1 MPMNFMHRRICSSQD
16 WADNVRERSLPWALG
31 GVDLG
36 ENLLEI
42 GPGYGATTRVL
53 VDLAPNVTAV
63 EVDARSAADLRG
75 EFGGRARILHGD
87 GSKMS
92 LPDNDFSSVVCFT
105 MLHHVP
111 TRQMQD
117 GIFAEALRVL
127 APGGVFAG
135 SDSRL
140 SLRFRLLHIG
150 DTMNVV
156 DPDELPERL
165 RRAGFSDVEV
175 TLREGA
181 FKFRAIK
188 PLAPSR

>member
-1 MPMNFMHRRICSSQD
+1 MPMNLMHRRICASQD
-16 WADNVRERSLPWALG
+16 WARQVREQKLPWSLA
-31 GVDLG
+31 GVELG
-36 ENLLEI
+36 EDLLEI

-53 VDLAPNVTAV
+53 VDMAPNVTAV
-63 EVDARSAADLRG
+63 EVDAESAKDLQT
-75 EFGGRARILHGD
+75 EFDGRAKVLHGD
-87 GSKMS
+87 GSRMS

-127 APGGVFAG
+127 RPGGVFAG

-140 SLRFRLLHIG
+140 SFRFRLLHIG

-165 RRAGFSDVEV
+165 RLAGFEDVEV
-175 TLREGA
+175 TPREGA
-181 FKFRAIK
+181 FKFRATK
-188 PLAPSR
+188 PVAPSR

>member
-1 MPMNFMHRRICSSQD
+1 MPMNLMHRRICASQD
-16 WADNVRERSLPWALG
+16 WAKQVREKKLPWSLA

-36 ENLLEI
+36 ADLLEI
-42 GPGYGATTRVL
+42 GPGFGATTRVL
-53 VDLAPNVTAV
+53 VDMAPNVTAV
-63 EVDARSAADLRG
+63 EVDEKSARDLRT
-75 EFGGRARILHGD
+75 EFDGKATILHGD
-87 GSKMS
+87 GSRLS

-111 TRQMQD
+111 TREMQD
-117 GIFAEALRVL
+117 GIFAEAFRVL
-127 APGGVFAG
+127 RPGGVFAG

-165 RRAGFSDVEV
+165 RKAGFEDVEV
-175 TLREGA
+175 TVREGV

-188 PLAPSR
+188 SVAPSH

>member
-16 WADNVRERSLPWALG
+16 WARTVRERGLPWSLG

-53 VDLAPNVTAV
+53 VELAPNVTAV

-75 EFGGRARILHGD
+75 EFDGRARILHGD

-127 APGGVFAG
+127 EPGGVFAG

-140 SLRFRLLHIG
+140 SLRFRMLHIG

-165 RRAGFSDVEV
+165 RLAGFSDVEV

-181 FKFRAIK
+181 FKFRATK

>member
-1 MPMNFMHRRICSSQD
+1 MPMNLMHRRICASRD
-16 WADNVRERSLPWALG
+16 WARQVRERKLPWSLA

-36 ENLLEI
+36 EHLLEI
-42 GPGYGATTRVL
+42 GPGFGATTRVL
-53 VDLAPNVTAV
+53 VEMAPNVTAV
-63 EVDARSAADLRG
+63 EVDADSARDLRA
-75 EFGGRARILHGD
+75 EFAGRATVLHGD
-87 GSKMS
+87 GSRMS
-92 LPDNDFSSVVCFT
+92 LPDNEFSSVVCFT

-117 GIFAEALRVL
+117 GIFDEALRVL
-127 APGGVFAG
+127 RPGGVFAG

-165 RRAGFSDVEV
+165 RRAGFEDVAV
-175 TLREGA
+175 TVGEGA
-181 FKFRAIK
+181 FKFRAAK
-188 PLAPSR
+188 PVAPPR

>member
-1 MPMNFMHRRICSSQD
+1 MPMNLMHRRICSSQG
-16 WADNVRERSLPWALG
+16 WATNVRERSLPWSLTGVELG
-31 GVDLG
+31 A
-36 ENLLEI
+36 NLLEI

-63 EVDARSAADLRG
+63 EVDARSAKDLQR
-75 EFGGRARILHGD
+75 EFDGKAKILHGD
-87 GSKMS
+87 GSRMS
-92 LPDNDFSSVVCFT
+92 LPDQEFSSVVCFT

-111 TRQMQD
+111 TRPMQD
-117 GIFAEALRVL
+117 GIFAEAFRVL
-127 APGGVFAG
+127 RPGGVFAG

-156 DPDELPERL
+156 DPDELPARL
-165 RRAGFSDVEV
+165 RTAGFEDVTV

-181 FKFRAIK
+181 FRFQAKK
-188 PLAPSR
+188 PSLP

>member
-1 MPMNFMHRRICSSQD
+1 MPMNLMHRRICASQD
-16 WADNVRERSLPWALG
+16 WARQVREKKLPWALA

-36 ENLLEI
+36 ADLLEI
-42 GPGYGATTRVL
+42 GPGFGATTRVL
-53 VDLAPNVTAV
+53 VDLAPNITAV
-63 EVDARSAADLRG
+63 EVDERSVRDLRA
-75 EFGGRARILHGD
+75 EFDGRARILHGD
-87 GSKMS
+87 GSRLS

-117 GIFAEALRVL
+117 DIFAEAFRVL
-127 APGGVFAG
+127 RPGGVFAG

-156 DPDELPERL
+156 DPDELPARL
-165 RRAGFSDVEV
+165 RRAGFEDVAV
-175 TLREGA
+175 TAEEGV
-181 FKFRAIK
+181 FKF
-188 PLAPSR
+188 LARKTSTR

>member
-1 MPMNFMHRRICSSQD
+1 MNFMHRRICASQD
-16 WADNVRERSLPWALG
+16 WAKTVRERSLPWSLKD
-31 GVDLG
+31 VELG
-36 ENLLEI
+36 EDLLEI

-63 EVDARSAADLRG
+63 EVDAKSAADLRG
-75 EFGGRARILHGD
+75 EFDGRARILHGD
-87 GSKMS
+87 GSRMS
-92 LPDNDFSSVVCFT
+92 LPDNDFNSVVCFT

-111 TRQMQD
+111 TRDMQD
-117 GIFAEALRVL
+117 GIFAEAFRVL
-127 APGGVFAG
+127 KPGGVFAG

-140 SLRFRLLHIG
+140 SFRFRLLHIG

-165 RRAGFSDVEV
+165 RRAGFEDVEV

-181 FKFRAIK
+181 FKFRATK
-188 PLAPSR
+188 SVAPSR

>member
-1 MPMNFMHRRICSSQD
+1 MNLMHRRICASQD
-16 WADNVRERSLPWALG
+16 WARQVREQKLPWALRD
-31 GVDLG
+31 VDLG
-36 ENLLEI
+36 ANLLEI
-42 GPGYGATTRVL
+42 GPGFGATTRVL
-53 VDLAPNVTAV
+53 VEMAPTVTAV
-63 EVDARSAADLRG
+63 EVDAESAADLRA
-75 EFGGRARILHGD
+75 EFDGRATVLHGD
-87 GSKMS
+87 GSRMS

-111 TRQMQD
+111 TREMQD
-117 GIFAEALRVL
+117 GIFAEAFRVL

-165 RRAGFSDVEV
+165 RRAGFEDVQVEA
-175 TLREGA
+175 TKGA
-181 FKFRAIK
+181 FKFRAGK
-188 PLAPSR
+188 PVAPTH

>member
-16 WADNVRERSLPWALG
+16 WAKNVRERSLPWSLTGVELG
-31 GVDLG
+31 A
-36 ENLLEI
+36 NLLEI

-53 VDLAPNVTAV
+53 VDLAPSVTAV
-63 EVDARSAADLRG
+63 EVDARSAQDLQR
-75 EFGGRARILHGD
+75 EFDGKARILHGD
-87 GSKMS
+87 GSRMS
-92 LPDNDFSSVVCFT
+92 LPDQEFSSVVCFT

-111 TRQMQD
+111 TRPMQD
-117 GIFAEALRVL
+117 GIFAEAFRVL
-127 APGGVFAG
+127 RPGGVFAG

-165 RRAGFSDVEV
+165 RRAGFEDVEV

-181 FKFRAIK
+181 FRFQAKK
-188 PLAPSR
+188 PSTP

>member
-16 WADNVRERSLPWALG
+16 WATNVRERSLPWSLTGVELG
-31 GVDLG
+31 A
-36 ENLLEI
+36 NLLEI

-63 EVDARSAADLRG
+63 EVDARSAKDLQR
-75 EFGGRARILHGD
+75 EFDGKAKILHGD
-87 GSKMS
+87 GSRMS
-92 LPDNDFSSVVCFT
+92 LPDQEFSSVVCFT

-111 TRQMQD
+111 TRPMQD
-117 GIFAEALRVL
+117 GIFAEAFRVL
-127 APGGVFAG
+127 RPGGVFAG

-156 DPDELPERL
+156 DPDELPARL
-165 RRAGFSDVEV
+165 RTAGFEDVTV

-181 FKFRAIK
+181 FRFQAKK
-188 PLAPSR
+188 PSTP